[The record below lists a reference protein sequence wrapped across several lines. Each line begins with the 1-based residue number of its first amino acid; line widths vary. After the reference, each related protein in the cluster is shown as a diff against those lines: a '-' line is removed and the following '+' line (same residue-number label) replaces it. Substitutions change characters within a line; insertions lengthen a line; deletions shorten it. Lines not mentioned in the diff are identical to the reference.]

1 MSKREF
7 LQHKLINTVIKTDS
21 EGKPVTA
28 GQLGL
33 TKRQTLEALKQAKPK
48 KASKHQKNANT

>member
-1 MSKREF
+1 MSKRGF
-7 LQHKLINTVIKTDS
+7 LQHKLTNAVIKTDS

-33 TKRQTLEALKQAKPK
+33 TKRQTLEALKRAKAV
-48 KASKHQKNANT
+48 KASKHIK